1 MSETRTDAAEIIAGY
16 AASLS
21 FEDIPETVREATRL
35 CILDTIVVMLAGTT
49 QGEPYRQLV
58 AMAVESGGTP
68 ESTILG
74 FGNRVSAWMA
84 AFVNSALS
92 RPLHYDDT
100 FDEGVTHASCTV
112 VPAALAVAERIG
124 GVSGRDFIT
133 AVTIG
138 NDIICRMGLS
148 ICERAS
154 GWRPDWYQT
163 TIHGVFGAAAACAK
177 LLGLDAVGMR
187 NALGIAL
194 NASSGT
200 LEGPLMSNA
209 FTANGAVLAASMAAR
224 GLEGAPNSLEGQTGL
239 YPVYHGNDYDR
250 GQLVDGL
257 GERFVSAG
265 ISLKPWPGLRY
276 YHPYIDATLQLVNQH
291 DIAPENIAE
300 IKLHVA
306 GYVENGCKPLEQRR
320 RPQNLNEAN
329 ISLPY
334 LVACAAAR
342 RRVLLQDLSGA
353 ALKDPLTLA
362 TADKIVPEFDARFS
376 IENKIGPAL
385 VEITLTDG
393 QSYVKQLEVAYGHPR
408 NPISESDFKTKFFDC
423 AATSVN
429 PPSVASVTAAFE
441 LGGRLADAPDI
452 RELIRL
458 LS

>member
-1 MSETRTDAAEIIAGY
+1 VNETRTEAAEILARY
-16 AASLS
+16 AAGLK
-21 FEDIPETVREATRL
+21 FEDIPEAAREVTRL
-35 CILDTIVVMLAGTT
+35 CILDTIVVMIAGTT
-49 QGEPYRQLV
+49 QGEPYRQLME
-58 AMAVESGGTP
+58 MAVESGGAP

-74 FGNRVSAWMA
+74 FGNKVSAWMA

-124 GVSGRDFIT
+124 GVSGKDFIT

-148 ICERAS
+148 ICERES
-154 GWRPDWYQT
+154 GWVPDWYQT
-163 TIHGVFGAAAACAK
+163 TIHGVFGAAAACGK
-177 LLGLDAVGMR
+177 LLGLDAAGMR

-194 NASSGT
+194 NVSSGT

-224 GLEGAPNSLEGQTGL
+224 GLDGAPNSLEGPTGL
-239 YPVYHGNDYDR
+239 YAVYHGNDYNR
-250 GQLVDGL
+250 GELVDEL
-257 GERFVSAG
+257 GTRFVSAR
-265 ISLKPWPGLRY
+265 ISVKPWPGLRY
-276 YHPYIDATLQLVNQH
+276 FHPYIDATLQLVNQH
-291 DIAPENIAE
+291 DIAPEDIAE
-300 IKLHVA
+300 IKLSVA
-306 GYVENGCKPLEQRR
+306 GYVENGCKPLEKRR
-320 RPQNLNEAN
+320 RPQDLNEAN

-342 RRVLLQDLSGA
+342 RRVLIQDISGDALQ
-353 ALKDPLTLA
+353 DPLTLA
-362 TADKIVPEFDARFS
+362 VVDKIVPVYDERFS

-385 VEITLTDG
+385 VEITLNDG
-393 QSYVKQLEVAYGHPR
+393 TSYVKQVSVAYGHPT
-408 NPISESDFKTKFFDC
+408 NPVSESDFKTKFFDC

-429 PPSVASVTAAFE
+429 PPSVENVTAAFE
-441 LGGRLADAPDI
+441 LGNNLADAPDI